1 MIDEFVRWYSVGLE
15 RFARDA
21 VMIELRKSDLPDL
34 NKAGV
39 NLETDYLVAS
49 YITPARFED
58 EKDKWPK
65 EAWSL
70 VVEFNGPPDESLCTI
85 ADVRFL
91 SPEGPTRLLHPGS
104 VFELYEGRRMVARGE
119 VL

>member
-1 MIDEFVRWYSVGLE
+1 VSEEEKIIDEFVRWYSVGLE

-49 YITPARFED
+49 ITIWGWGDLEVIVVCKRT
-58 EKDKWPK
+58 K
-65 EAWSL
+65 ETILADDLSVTSAEEL
-70 VVEFNGPPDESLCTI
+70 QRVLESYYDRLIKHPPC
-85 ADVRFL
+85 
-91 SPEGPTRLLHPGS
+91 
-104 VFELYEGRRMVARGE
+104 
-119 VL
+119 